1 MDHILQIHYQSF
13 DQGKDLESQQSMLLA
28 RALDVTIYA
37 YAPYSKFKVGAALL
51 LENNI
56 ILVGCNQEN
65 ASYPCGI
72 CAERNVLF
80 SKGAQHPKAKIK
92 CIAIVVQNQ
101 LKDINTPPTPCGLCR
116 QVLSEFE
123 FNNHQPIQIILGH
136 PDRKT
141 WVFNSCADL
150 LPLAFTPSS
159 LI

>member
-13 DQGKDLESQQSMLLA
+13 DQGKDLESHLSVLLVQ
-28 RALDVTIYA
+28 ALDVTNLA

-56 ILVGCNQEN
+56 TLVGCNQEN

-150 LPLAFTPSS
+150 LPFAFTPSS

>member
-13 DQGKDLESQQSMLLA
+13 DQGKDLESHLSVLLA
-28 RALDVTIYA
+28 QALDVTNLA
-37 YAPYSKFKVGAALL
+37 YA

-56 ILVGCNQEN
+56 TLVGCNQEN

-80 SKGAQHPKAKIK
+80 CKGAQHPKEKIK

-101 LKDINTPPTPCGLCR
+101 SKDNNTPPTPCGLCR

-150 LPLAFTPSS
+150 LPFAFTPSS
-159 LI
+159 LT